1 MHLNC
6 GFKYS
11 EYRDKWQ
18 KFKKTIRTWRNFSPP
33 KSTIVAYYLRS
44 MVLETE
50 YIEDHYK

>member
-1 MHLNC
+1 MDSSILNTEIS
-6 GFKYS
+6 GKNL
-11 EYRDKWQ
+11 
-18 KFKKTIRTWRNFSPP
+18 KKQLEHGEILAPP